1 MYYANF
7 EYRYCQRTEKK
18 NVLNFE
24 DQDYNLVHLDFKYT
38 QFRSK
43 KKTFEHIKKKPF
55 QISKKWN
62 RIENLYVSQKQILLK
77 DVQKTVDR

>member
-18 NVLNFE
+18 NNILNFE

-43 KKTFEHIKKKPF
+43 KKTFEHIKKNHFKY
-55 QISKKWN
+55 QRNEIEL
-62 RIENLYVSQKQILLK
+62 RICMCHKNKFY
-77 DVQKTVDR
+77 

>member
-1 MYYANF
+1 MLILNID
-7 EYRYCQRTEKK
+7 TVKGLKK

-43 KKTFEHIKKKPF
+43 KTFVHILKT
-55 QISKKWN
+55 ISKIK
-62 RIENLYVSQKQILLK
+62 EMK
-77 DVQKTVDR
+77 

>member
-1 MYYANF
+1 MLILNID
-7 EYRYCQRTEKK
+7 TVKGLKKK

-43 KKTFEHIKKKPF
+43 KNICTHIKNHFKY
-55 QISKKWN
+55 QRN
-62 RIENLYVSQKQILLK
+62 E
-77 DVQKTVDR
+77 

>member
-1 MYYANF
+1 MLRVFLKDITSMLILNID
-7 EYRYCQRTEKK
+7 TVKGLKK

-43 KKTFEHIKKKPF
+43 KKHLNT
-55 QISKKWN
+55 
-62 RIENLYVSQKQILLK
+62 
-77 DVQKTVDR
+77 